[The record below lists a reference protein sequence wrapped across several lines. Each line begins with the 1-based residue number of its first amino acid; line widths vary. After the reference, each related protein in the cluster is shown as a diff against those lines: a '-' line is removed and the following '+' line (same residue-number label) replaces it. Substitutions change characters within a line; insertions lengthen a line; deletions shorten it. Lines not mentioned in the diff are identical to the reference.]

1 MATMQFLRTL
11 LLGPMARLRRSWGGD
26 GGDDSDF
33 RLVTSPAAPTDPD
46 AAVHVVVTL
55 NEIND
60 MHGTGPLLKRV
71 FQGRRGIFS
80 IRSRDDWGTQEFG
93 DWHMK
98 ISPAG
103 DARPQAVRRVRRGLG
118 DRQIK
123 SVTCV
128 PFLAAEIVTALAITQ
143 TYGCRLCGYIMDDQN
158 VAANGIPDSLMREF
172 LETCSLRLATHP
184 ELGNAYEQK
193 YGLPFHCLP
202 AVVPAS
208 LVAEHPQPL
217 LEEFRPKRA
226 ALLGSFWD
234 QSWFDRLCA
243 ALEPSGFQIDW
254 YGQNWSP
261 WFSFPSETLAR
272 AGISSFGLVPEDRL
286 AAELR
291 GYPFVIVPSGAF
303 DGYEE
308 NTGVASLSLPGRI
321 LFAVATSHTP
331 ILMVGSERSCGAAF
345 VERFGIGMTVPYDA
359 AKLAHTMERMYDPRL
374 QATMRA
380 NAAKIARSLSDE
392 GVADWLKESIEQGR
406 PADRRFE
413 NLFAT
418 PSSATSESSWR

>member
-11 LLGPMARLRRSWGGD
+11 LLGPMARLRRSWGGG

-359 AKLAHTMERMYDPRL
+359 AKLAHAMERMYDPRL

>member
-11 LLGPMARLRRSWGGD
+11 LLGPMARLRRSWGG

-143 TYGCRLCGYIMDDQN
+143 AYGCRLCGYIMDDQN

-208 LVAEHPQPL
+208 LVEEHPQPL

-359 AKLAHTMERMYDPRL
+359 AKLAHAMERMYDPRL

>member
-1 MATMQFLRTL
+1 MATMQVLRTL
-11 LLGPMARLRRSWGGD
+11 LLGPMARLRRSWGD
-26 GGDDSDF
+26 SGDDSDF

-71 FQGRRGIFS
+71 FQGRRGMFS

-98 ISPAG
+98 ISQVG
-103 DARPQAVRRVRRGLG
+103 DAREQAVRRVRRGLG
-118 DRQIK
+118 DRHIK

-143 TYGCRLCGYIMDDQN
+143 AYGGRLCGYIMDDQN
-158 VAANGIPDSLMREF
+158 VAAKGIPDTLMREF

-184 ELGNAYEQK
+184 ELCHVYEQK
-193 YGLPFHCLP
+193 YGLPFYCLP

-243 ALEPSGFQIDW
+243 ALEPSGYQIDW

-359 AKLAHTMERMYDPRL
+359 AKLAHAMERMYDPRL

-406 PADRRFE
+406 PADLRFE

>member
-1 MATMQFLRTL
+1 
-11 LLGPMARLRRSWGGD
+11 MARLRRSWGGD

-359 AKLAHTMERMYDPRL
+359 AKLAHAMERMYDPRL